1 MRIAA
6 ALVIGFIIDVIIGD
20 PDYPFHPVILMGKM
34 IGFLEKHL
42 RRLFSQNPCAETAAG
57 GVMVVMVTLVWYYL
71 GYVGLGLADRLN
83 TYVSFAFECLVC
95 YQCMAVKS
103 MMKESRNVLENIKTG
118 DISKARSAV
127 KRIVGRDTGC
137 LDMAGV
143 IKADVECVAESLC
156 DGVIAPMFWMAVG
169 GVPLMLM
176 YKAVNTMDSMTAY
189 KNSRYF
195 YFGKTAAR
203 LDDIANLIPSRI
215 AAFLIITG
223 VWVRGRFSVPLLWVR
238 GRFSVPHLCKQ
249 CNDGHKTGTEKHTL
263 TQPAAGAFR
272 IWKRDRYKHSSPNSG
287 QTEAAMAGA
296 LGIRLGGNASYF
308 GEMVEKPY
316 IGDDIRPPEEYDIIR
331 ANQIF
336 RVASV
341 LGLIVFA
348 GVRALIYVN
357 CIL

>member
-6 ALVIGFIIDVIIGD
+6 ALVIGFIIDVIAGD
-20 PDYPFHPVILMGKM
+20 PDYPFHPVILMGRM

-42 RRLFSQNPCAETAAG
+42 RRLFPQNPCAETAAG
-57 GVMVVMVTLVWYYL
+57 GVMAVMVTLAWYYL

-83 TYVSFAFECLVC
+83 TYVSFAVECLIC

-127 KRIVGRDTGC
+127 KRIVGRDTGS

-156 DGVIAPMFWMAVG
+156 DGVIAPMFWMAAG

-215 AAFLIITG
+215 AAFLIITA
-223 VWVRGRFSVPLLWVR
+223 VWAR

-249 CNDGHKTGTEKHTL
+249 CNDGHKTGTEKRPL
-263 TQPAAGAFR
+263 TQPAADAFR
-272 IWKRDRYKHSSPNSG
+272 IWKRDRYKHASPNSG

-316 IGDDIRPPEEYDIIR
+316 IGDDISHPEEYDIIR

-336 RVASV
+336 RVASMI
-341 LGLIVFA
+341 GLIVFA
-348 GVRALIYVN
+348 GVRILIYVN
-357 CIL
+357 YKL